1 LSRPVAQ
8 TLEQAE
14 RVLVISHRDP
24 DGDALGSSLG
34 LMHLLRQ
41 QGKTVWVHSA
51 GPIPEEYGFLPG
63 LELVTQEFP
72 PVEEVSLAVLLDC
85 HQPERAGQL
94 EAEYLAKVGR
104 TVVVDHHRGAIEF
117 GDPAW
122 VEPSYA
128 ATSQMLAEMA
138 LKQEWELNRAAAV
151 CLFTGL
157 QTDTGSFRYSNATP
171 QAFRIAAQLIE
182 AGADPWL
189 VSQEV
194 YATRV
199 KRLRLLSRIL
209 EGMSI
214 FADGRLAVGQ
224 VTLADLADSEAD
236 PRDLED
242 AVEAIRGVPGVRVA
256 ALLRELKNGGVKIS
270 MRSRGEV
277 DVAEVAMALGG
288 GGHKSAAGISLDK
301 PLAQARELIIGRL
314 LQAMEGRA

>member
-1 LSRPVAQ
+1 VAQ
-8 TLEQAE
+8 ALEKAG
-14 RVLVISHRDP
+14 RLLIVSHRDP
-24 DGDALGSSLG
+24 DGDALGASLG
-34 LMHLLRQ
+34 LMHLLRE

-63 LELVTQEFP
+63 LEKVSQEFP
-72 PVEEVSLAVLLDC
+72 SPEEVELAVLLDC
-85 HQPERAGQL
+85 HQPERAGQA
-94 EAEYLAKVGR
+94 EAEYLAKVAR
-104 TVVVDHHRGAIEF
+104 AVVVDHHQGALEY

-122 VEPSYA
+122 VEPGYA

-138 LKQEWELNRAAAV
+138 FGEQWHVNQAAAV

-171 QAFRIAAQLIE
+171 QAFRIAARLVE

-209 EGMSI
+209 EGLTL
-214 FADGRLAVGQ
+214 FADDRLAMGQ
-224 VTLADLADSEAD
+224 VTLADLAEMDAD
-236 PRDLED
+236 PRDLEE
-242 AVEAIRGVPGVRVA
+242 AVEAIRGIPGVRVA
-256 ALLRELKNGGVKIS
+256 ALLRELKDGGVKVS

-277 DVAEVAMALGG
+277 DVAKVAIALGG
-288 GGHKSAAGISLDK
+288 GGHKSAAGLRLSQ
-301 PLAQARELIIGRL
+301 PLEQVRELLASSL
-314 LQAMEGRA
+314 LQAMGAQA